1 VAAQAV
7 VAPLEEIAIED
18 LLAVLAVHEEDK

>member
-1 VAAQAV
+1 VAAQAA
-7 VAPLEEIAIED
+7 VALLEEIVTED